1 MFLRKLVG
9 FSGAKFF
16 WFDVFLTPNVRAHI
30 TSRQITSHHITSHH
44 ITSSHRIT
52 SHHITT
58 QLRWETSILP
68 QNLKQNLS
76 SSEVEF
82 FQNFDSLLVD
92 FATQTGHDLMGDLQ
106 PPKDL
111 FVEIRVLKDCGEI
124 VTDSGTMI
132 LNEGTTHHVRRTD
145 VEQLIRNGVVE
156 QLSSEER

>member
-1 MFLRKLVG
+1 
-9 FSGAKFF
+9 
-16 WFDVFLTPNVRAHI
+16 
-30 TSRQITSHHITSHH
+30 
-44 ITSSHRIT
+44 
-52 SHHITT
+52 
-58 QLRWETSILP
+58 
-68 QNLKQNLS
+68 
-76 SSEVEF
+76 
-82 FQNFDSLLVD
+82 
-92 FATQTGHDLMGDLQ
+92 MGDLQ